1 MTTLRRYELVLA
13 IYPNT
18 SGFAFVLFE
27 GSLAPVDWGVTA
39 VRGLDRNDQCLRI
52 VASMFARHEPD
63 VLVLQ
68 DTSSTGTRRARRVRN
83 LNAAIFKLAELNGIP
98 VRTYSRAR
106 VHLAFSYL
114 GSPSKH
120 AIAEAIAK
128 HIPAFE
134 RYLPPPR
141 KPWMTED
148 VRMGLFD
155 AAGLV
160 LTFFQSAS
168 GGEGKPPE

>member
-1 MTTLRRYELVLA
+1 MNRLRRYELVLA

-27 GSLAPVDWGVTA
+27 GSLSPIDWGVTA
-39 VRGLDRNDQCLRI
+39 VRGRDRNDRCLQI
-52 VASMFARHEPD
+52 IASMFARHEPD

-68 DTSSTGTRRARRVRN
+68 DTSVRGTRRSRRVTN
-83 LNAAIFKLAELNGIP
+83 LNAAIFKLAELNDIP
-98 VRTYSRAR
+98 ICTYSRASVR
-106 VHLAFSYL
+106 LAFSYL
-114 GSPSKH
+114 GTASKQ
-120 AIAEAIAK
+120 AIAETIAK

-148 VRMGLFD
+148 TRMGLFD
-155 AAGLV
+155 AAALV
-160 LTFFQSAS
+160 LTFFQNMT
-168 GGEGKPPE
+168 GGEQEAA

>member
-1 MTTLRRYELVLA
+1 MNRLRRYELVLA

-27 GSLAPVDWGVTA
+27 GSLSPVDWGVTTI
-39 VRGLDRNDQCLRI
+39 RGRDRNGRCLQI
-52 VASMFARHEPD
+52 IASMFARHEPD

-68 DTSSTGTRRARRVRN
+68 DTLVGGTRRSKRVTN
-83 LNAAIFKLAELNGIP
+83 LNAAIFKLAELNNIP
-98 VRTYSRAR
+98 VRTYSRASVR
-106 VHLAFSYL
+106 LAFSYL
-114 GSPSKH
+114 GSASKH
-120 AIAEAIAK
+120 AIAETIAK

-148 VRMGLFD
+148 TRMGLFD
-155 AAGLV
+155 AAALM
-160 LTFFQSAS
+160 LTFFQS
-168 GGEGKPPE
+168 GPEGKGHPPE